1 MHKQQI
7 NEHILVFTLK
17 YKKMDNNLKE
27 IRTTAEN
34 RDQIETFVMNE
45 QLGFPRVIN
54 QKGTSIDLCDW
65 LVKNQEYYE
74 HELNKSGAV
83 LCRGF
88 GIETVE
94 KFKEVSEVFPNKL
107 LEYKLRSSPR
117 YSITENVYV
126 STTYP
131 KDQSINMH
139 SENSYSPESPSKII
153 FCCITPADVQG
164 ETPIADNRL
173 VLKNIRKD
181 IVEKFRKYGVLY
193 KRNLTGFLGMS
204 WEEVFQTSD
213 KNEAEKICIENNM
226 NFEWKSDT
234 HLELNWKKD
243 AIWEHPE
250 TGDMV
255 WFNHA
260 MFFNKY
266 SFNQELL
273 EFFSSDDD
281 LPNNTYYG
289 DGSEISKEEIENI
302 KLAYKK
308 SIVEF
313 PWEAGDVLFLD
324 NMLISHGR
332 NPYKGE
338 RKIIVSMS

>member
-1 MHKQQI
+1 
-7 NEHILVFTLK
+7 
-17 YKKMDNNLKE
+17 MDTNLKE
-27 IRTTAEN
+27 TGKITERK
-34 RDQIETFVMNE
+34 DQIEISVMNA
-45 QLGFPRVIN
+45 QLGFPSIIN
-54 QKGTSIDLCDW
+54 RQGTSTDLCDW
-65 LVKNQEYYE
+65 LLENQEYYNQ
-74 HELNKSGAV
+74 ELKKRGAI

-88 GIETVE
+88 EIDAVE
-94 KFKEVSEVFPNKL
+94 KFEKVSKVFPNKL

-131 KDQSINMH
+131 EDQSINMH

-153 FCCITPADVQG
+153 FCCIKPADVQG

-173 VLKNIRKD
+173 VLKNIRED
-181 IVEKFRKYGVLY
+181 IVEKFRKHGVLY

-204 WEEVFQTSD
+204 WEEVFQTSN
-213 KNEAEKICIENNM
+213 KNEVENICMENNM

-234 HLELNWKKD
+234 HLELNWKKE
-243 AIWEHPE
+243 AIWKHPE
-250 TGDMV
+250 TGEMV

-266 SFNQELL
+266 SFNKELL
-273 EFFSSDDD
+273 EFLSSDDE

-289 DGSEISKEEIENI
+289 DGSEISEEEIENI

-313 PWEAGDVLFLD
+313 PWKTGDVLFLD